1 MSVVN
6 TNVKSLVAQDSLMK
20 SGRAMATA
28 MERLSTGNRINSA
41 KDDAAGLSIS
51 NRMDKQIR
59 GLTMAVKNANDGI
72 SLMQTAEGALD
83 EVTNSLQRMRELAV
97 QAVNGTNNALDRAA
111 LDAEVQQLKSEIDR
125 TAKTTQFNS
134 INLLDGSFKNKVLQ
148 IGDDAN
154 ETLKIGIAGAKVSD
168 LGMGT
173 GATGGNVFIGGRLG
187 FTGIAANTIS
197 TKFLSGGSL
206 SLVIN
211 GTVISSIKSDTSG
224 ANNTRLDINDIVTA
238 VNNSR
243 AVVVASAFNEA
254 TAAYAGSGIIGS
266 TGSFTILV
274 SANDSGAQIEVKVT
288 NTNSLDE
295 VVEKINAQGGAGT
308 IQARVNDQG
317 KLVLFNNSG
326 ASFKVTDATN
336 ANASIGMQ
344 QAIGFRTGDFFRGM
358 LKLESETDN
367 PISIGVQGKLNN
379 PGAVTDTTAN
389 TALRTLGLVQIKAV
403 RSGNV
408 DTASTTSSITS
419 TEVLK
424 DAYTYEGAGITT
436 SSTEWIA
443 GEIKI
448 NGVDIY
454 RSGQDTN
461 TTAKKVNLI
470 NSFADQTG
478 VFATYG
484 SNSSGAIAITLNS
497 VNNRPISVDLGNDT
511 ITTAYGGYAS
521 HGLNSINVGDDFYDG
536 TNPTGGGASGSAI
549 TGLNVLSVTA
559 ATDALKAIDNAIE
572 QVSQSRANLGAFQ
585 NRLIATVNNLTNV
598 VTNTEQSKSRIMD
611 TDYSKETTKLARS
624 QIIQQA
630 ATAMLAQ
637 ANQQPQMVLSLLK

>member
-6 TNVKSLVAQDSLMK
+6 TNVKSLVAQDSLVK
-20 SGRAMATA
+20 SGRALATS
-28 MERLSTGNRINSA
+28 MERLSTGKRINSA

-51 NRMDKQIR
+51 NRMDAQIR

-97 QAVNGTNNALDRAA
+97 QAVNGTNTTQDRAA

-134 INLLDGSFKNKVLQ
+134 INLLDGSFKNKELQ
-148 IGDDAN
+148 IGDKAN
-154 ETLKIGIAGAKVSD
+154 QVLNIGIAGAKVSD
-168 LGMGT
+168 LGMGPS
-173 GATGGNVFIGGRLG
+173 ATGGNVFVGGRIG
-187 FTGIAANTIS
+187 FTDSSNTIS

-211 GTVISSIKSDTSG
+211 GTVISSIKSNTSG
-224 ANNTRLDINDIVTA
+224 ANNTTLDINDITTA
-238 VNNSR
+238 INNSR
-243 AVVVASAFNEA
+243 AGVTASAFNEA

-266 TGSFTILV
+266 TGSFSILV
-274 SANDSGAQIEVKVT
+274 TATDTGAQSTIKVT
-288 NTNSLDE
+288 NTNSLQE
-295 VVEKINAQGGAGT
+295 VADKINAQGGPST
-308 IQARVNDQG
+308 VQARINDEG
-317 KLVLFNNSG
+317 KLVLFNSSG
-326 ASFKVTDATN
+326 ANMTVTDSTN
-336 ANASIGMQ
+336 ANATVGMQ
-344 QAIGFRTGDFFRGM
+344 QAVGFKTADKFRGM
-358 LKLESETDN
+358 LKLESNTDN
-367 PISIGVQGKLNN
+367 PVAIGVQGKLANS
-379 PGAVTDTTAN
+379 GTVTDDTAN

-403 RSGNV
+403 RSGTV
-408 DTASTTSSITS
+408 DTASTTSNLTS
-419 TEVLK
+419 TEALK
-424 DAYTYEGAGITT
+424 DAYTYQGASIT
-436 SSTEWIA
+436 SSTTQWIA
-443 GEIKI
+443 GEVKI

-484 SNSSGAIAITLNS
+484 SNSSGNISITLNS
-497 VNNRPISVDLGNDT
+497 VNNQPISVDTGNKT
-511 ITTAYGGYAS
+511 ITSAYGGYAS
-521 HGLNSINVGDDFYDG
+521 HGLVSVNVGDDYYDG
-536 TNPTGGGASGSAI
+536 TKPTGAGGSGSSI
-549 TGLNVLSVTA
+549 TGMNVLSA
-559 ATDALKAIDNAIE
+559 SSATDAIKSIDNAIE
-572 QVSQSRANLGAFQ
+572 QVSMSRADLGAFQ

-598 VTNTEQSKSRIMD
+598 VTNTEASKSRIMD
-611 TDYSKETTKLARS
+611 TDYSKETTNLAKS

-637 ANQQPQMVLSLLK
+637 ANQAPQMVLSLLK